1 MGYVEK
7 NLAPGESILHRA
19 RYHWIFYRTGFLL
32 LFLAVLLV
40 VAAVYAG
47 RTSPDGEPLARILR
61 WTALVFFVLSILDA
75 LVRWIQASRDE
86 FVVTNRRVIR
96 KVGVLA
102 REVEQ
107 APIEKIQDITVEQS
121 WFGRLLNFG
130 TVTLETASER
140 GTLTFPRIS
149 RPEAFRNALWGQAV
163 AASPG
168 SSSASGSEGPDVS
181 LQGRLAV
188 LENLRGRGLVSEEEY
203 ASKRREILSSL

>member
-7 NLAPGESILHRA
+7 NLVPGESILHRA
-19 RYHWIFYRTGFLL
+19 RYHWIFYRTGLLL
-32 LFLAVLLV
+32 LFFAVLLV

-47 RTSPDGEPLARILR
+47 RTAPDGEPLARILR

-75 LVRWIQASRDE
+75 LARWIQASRDE

-163 AASPG
+163 VASPG

-181 LQGRLAV
+181 FQGRLAE